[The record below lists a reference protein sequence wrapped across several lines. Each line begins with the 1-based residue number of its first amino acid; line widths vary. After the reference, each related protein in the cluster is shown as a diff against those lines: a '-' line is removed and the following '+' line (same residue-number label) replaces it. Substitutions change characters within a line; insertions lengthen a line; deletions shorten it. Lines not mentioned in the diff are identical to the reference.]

1 MRIPP
6 VSPGLERAAGWAWRL
21 LVCAAAVGATL
32 FLLWYLKVIVLPA
45 IIALTIAPALTPLAG
60 RLRRLGLKRAAP
72 GLALSVGIIV
82 VAGLVSLIT
91 VSVAQEYDELAA
103 SVRQGLDDVTEW
115 LEGPPLNLSLEGDR
129 SLAQSIRDSWD
140 QTSGY
145 LVSGFRSGI
154 AMVTGLVLCD
164 CAALFHPSRRPR
176 LVARH
181 RGPRASGVKGERRPR
196 GQRAWEVLGGYV
208 RGTALIAAI
217 DATLIGL
224 GLWILGVPLVFAL
237 SVLIFLGAFI
247 PSVGATLSGIVAVLV
262 ALADGGVTT
271 ALIALGIVLGVQVLE
286 GNFLQPIIRPG
297 RSSSSGNHLA
307 CRGRRQRPLRHCRC
321 LPCRPDHCRSDCC
334 PFIAQDRRTQSRHPW
349 IDWPQGRAVTGAVVS
364 ALRCPTA

>member
-154 AMVTGLVLCD
+154 AMVTGLVL
-164 CAALFHPSRRPR
+164 AIALLYFILRDGRALWR
-176 LVARH
+176 GIVALA
-181 RGPRASGVKGERRPR
+181 PPESRASVDHA

-247 PSVGATLSGIVAVLV
+247 PFVGATLSGIVAVLV

-286 GNFLQPIIRPG
+286 GNFLQPIIQSRTVDLHPAIILLAVAAGGALFGIVGAYLAVPITAVAIAVLSSLRTDAPEAVIPG
-297 RSSSSGNHLA
+297 ST
-307 CRGRRQRPLRHCRC
+307 GRRVEP
-321 LPCRPDHCRSDCC
+321 
-334 PFIAQDRRTQSRHPW
+334 
-349 IDWPQGRAVTGAVVS
+349 
-364 ALRCPTA
+364 